1 MNSFIPWV
9 GGKSKLLWII
19 NKMAPD
25 HYSRFID
32 VFGGSG
38 TVTMSR
44 PIQQGCME
52 VYNDFNSNLTNLFC
66 CVKNRPLQEAEA
78 RLVQGIFRRY
88 IAGESLNELT
98 EALRQQDIPYDEG
111 RLWNKNMVARILADT
126 RYTGE
131 KGYPKLIDEDQL
143 IAANEKRSNK
153 PQLPKKT
160 EAQKVLRR
168 LCGTPPSE
176 RVEQSVTGLL
186 NGLANYPERIQHQR
200 SPTPATH
207 SKTQE
212 ALDNA
217 LEQQPIDE
225 DNAKTLILRLAA
237 EQYAALGNEEYE
249 TNRLRRLFSAFE
261 CVAELNAD
269 LLKSTVSEVLVTRQN
284 VKLRL
289 KNGQIIER
297 SDLQ

>member
-1 MNSFIPWV
+1 M
-9 GGKSKLLWII
+9 
-19 NKMAPD
+19 
-25 HYSRFID
+25 
-32 VFGGSG
+32 
-38 TVTMSR
+38 
-44 PIQQGCME
+44 
-52 VYNDFNSNLTNLFC
+52 
-66 CVKNRPLQEAEA
+66 
-78 RLVQGIFRRY
+78 
-88 IAGESLNELT
+88 NELT

-269 LLKSTVSEVLVTRQN
+269 FLKSTVSEVLVTRQN